1 MSKIKGAD
9 FSKWQGSPDWNK
21 VNISG
26 LGFLI
31 LRSSYRKSVDPKFYE
46 YVKKSKIPILGCY
59 HFMYS
64 INEEEAKE
72 EARLAVQT
80 AQKAG
85 LSPEKIVIF
94 ADLEY
99 DSIKDA
105 AKKGKVI
112 GPKECNDLTEAFC
125 SEVVTLGYRAGIYC
139 NKDYYR
145 NMYDKELLSKY
156 VLWLADYH
164 DSDPEY
170 PCTFHQYTSS
180 GSVLGISGNVD
191 LNYYYSNDF
200 IFPVPE
206 TLPLNQII
214 FEIYD
219 GKWGNG
225 EARKNRLTAAGYDYE
240 EIRNEINV
248 IEQVCSE
255 VLAGKWGNGED
266 RKNKLTAAGY
276 DYELIRQRVNAY
288 MRGH

>member
-1 MSKIKGAD
+1 MKKKKGAD
-9 FSKWQGSPDWNK
+9 FSKWQGSPDWDKINL
-21 VNISG
+21 SG
-26 LGFLI
+26 LAFLI
-31 LRSSYRKSVDPKFYE
+31 LRSSYGKSLDPRFYE
-46 YVKKSKIPILGCY
+46 YVKNSKIPIMGTY

-64 INEEEAKE
+64 TNEDEAKN
-72 EARLAVQT
+72 EARLAVKT
-80 AQKAG
+80 AQNAG

-99 DSIKDA
+99 DTIENA

-112 GPKECNDLTEAFC
+112 GRKECNDLTEAFC
-125 SEVVTLGYRAGIYC
+125 SEVTALGYKAGIYC

-145 NMYDKELLSKY
+145 NMYDKELLSRY

-180 GSVLGISGNVD
+180 GSVLGVNGDVD
-191 LNYYYSNDF
+191 LNYYYCNDF
-200 IFPVPE
+200 VFPLPE

-214 FEIYD
+214 LEIYD

-225 EARKNRLTAAGYDYE
+225 EDRKNR
-240 EIRNEINV
+240 
-248 IEQVCSE
+248 
-255 VLAGKWGNGED
+255 
-266 RKNKLTAAGY
+266 LTAAGY

-288 MRGH
+288 KRGH